1 LKKQSYALGMVET
14 IGFPALVAAADAAA
28 KAADV
33 KVTTYQKADSGIVT
47 IYIIGDVASVKSAVD
62 TGREAAKRVGQF
74 RHSHVIPRPDDHVI
88 KMLFPELIDD
98 SVENA
103 VNIKQHEIIAKD
115 TSNKEFNK
123 MNLQEIRELANSI
136 EGFPLPSE
144 EISRTKKEEL
154 LNIIVKFQATKGGEK

>member
-1 LKKQSYALGMVET
+1 MIET
-14 IGFPALVAAADAAA
+14 IGFPALVAAADEAA

-62 TGREAAKRVGQF
+62 IGREAAKRVGQF
-74 RHSHVIPRPDDHVI
+74 RHSHAIPRPDDHVI
-88 KMLFPELIDD
+88 RMLYPELIDD
-98 SVENA
+98 TVEND
-103 VNIKQHEIIAKD
+103 VNIKQHEIVAKD

-123 MNLQEIRELANSI
+123 MNLQELRELANSI
-136 EGFPLPSE
+136 EGFPLPSD